1 VKNRWCRKCKGMAD
15 HYIENE
21 EINKNGH
28 RTLEY
33 VCSDCGERYRAYWG
47 RAKTLKFL
55 HGDSVQV

>member
-1 VKNRWCRKCKGMAD
+1 MAD